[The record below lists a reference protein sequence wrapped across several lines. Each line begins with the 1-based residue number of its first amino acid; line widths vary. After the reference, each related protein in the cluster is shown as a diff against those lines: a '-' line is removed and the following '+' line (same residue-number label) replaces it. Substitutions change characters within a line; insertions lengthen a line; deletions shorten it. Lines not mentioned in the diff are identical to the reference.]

1 MTEHKYIG
9 YKRDEASY
17 FNAARSFTVDKLR
30 MCPICG
36 KSYPKWLWKEEFQLM
51 KEQYGVFGRM
61 YHFLCPDC
69 ESILK
74 IREGDVSGYACSKST
89 FEGMMKRGKG
99 KDNLTIYVII
109 EKIGEGVRSEQNAD
123 WEGKEFPLPE
133 LLNKLKKD

>member
-1 MTEHKYIG
+1 M
-9 YKRDEASY
+9 
-17 FNAARSFTVDKLR
+17 
-30 MCPICG
+30 
-36 KSYPKWLWKEEFQLM
+36 
-51 KEQYGVFGRM
+51 
-61 YHFLCPDC
+61 
-69 ESILK
+69 
-74 IREGDVSGYACSKST
+74 SGYACSKST